1 MKKVLGF
8 VLTASL
14 AFGALA
20 ACASGGGGTTA
31 AAAAAQERKV
41 PSSVPEFVKAAL
53 RSVPED
59 ALVGVGTAK
68 LASTSQSMTVAQTRA
83 RADISRQI
91 STIIKDMVNDY
102 TASSE
107 VDTSA
112 AIGFQETVT
121 QALSKSTLS
130 GAGVAAIDT
139 APDGSFWAVVQ
150 MSKSD
155 VGKEIN
161 QQANAAKLNAP
172 KMAAFD
178 AQARMDKAFDKI
190 SGAEVQVVSQ

>member
-1 MKKVLGF
+1 MKKILGI

-14 AFGALA
+14 AFGVFA
-20 ACASGGGGTTA
+20 ACASGPNTA
-31 AAAAAQERKV
+31 AVAAAQERKV
-41 PSSVPEFVKAAL
+41 PSNVPDFVKAAL
-53 RSVPED
+53 RNVPED

-68 LASTSQSMTVAQTRA
+68 LASTSQSMTMAQTRA

-130 GAGVAAIDT
+130 GASVVEIDM
-139 APDGSFWAVVQ
+139 APDGSYWAVVQ
-150 MSKSD
+150 LSKSD

-172 KMAAFD
+172 KMASFD

-190 SGAEVQVVSQ
+190 SAAEVQVATN